1 MINYRLQVV
10 DESPSGPA
18 FSPRFSF
25 ILPTGSE
32 AKGIGSGTAGWQV
45 NLPFSKQFGD
55 AYVHWNAG
63 VTHLDEMT
71 TQFAASGI
79 WRARPML
86 NLMFESVLIDRV
98 VTLSPGLR
106 TGWNA
111 GDAQTVIGV
120 AVPAT
125 ISSGEST
132 FGVFG
137 YFSYEAPFTHQP

>member
-1 MINYRLQVV
+1 
-10 DESPSGPA
+10 
-18 FSPRFSF
+18 
-25 ILPTGSE
+25 
-32 AKGIGSGTAGWQV
+32 
-45 NLPFSKQFGD
+45 
-55 AYVHWNAG
+55 
-63 VTHLDEMT
+63 
-71 TQFAASGI
+71 
-79 WRARPML
+79 
-86 NLMFESVLIDRV
+86 MFESVLIDRV

-125 ISSGEST
+125 ISGGESR